1 VAEISDIT
9 TDAPEDQSK
18 ADLAYSILKQRL
30 LDQTYV
36 AGYRLVINQLVRET
50 GISTIP
56 WREAIRRLEAE
67 GWLEIVRN
75 VGARVATFDTET
87 YEHTL
92 EVLARLEGYAT
103 AAASTRLEKSD
114 LVAARKMNKDMVRA
128 LEDFDPIRF
137 SAINREFHFVFYER
151 SGDTHLCRLISNE
164 WHRLDLIRRTAFSSV
179 PGRARQSVQEHETML
194 EMLER
199 QDSFDA
205 IESFARQH
213 KLNMLHALHEHDH
226 DAGSG
231 AAAVA

>member
-1 VAEISDIT
+1 VADTSDMT
-9 TDAPEDQSK
+9 TNDGHGDQSK
-18 ADLAYSILKQRL
+18 ADMAYAMLKQRL

-103 AAASTRLEKSD
+103 AAASSRLTAADLTRAHKI
-114 LVAARKMNKDMVRA
+114 NKDMIRA
-128 LEDFDPIRF
+128 LEDFDPVRF
-137 SAINREFHFVFYER
+137 SALNREFHFIFYDR
-151 SGDTHLCRLISNE
+151 AGDTHLCGLISNE
-164 WHRLDLIRRTAFSSV
+164 WHRLDLIRRTVFSSV
-179 PGRARQSVQEHETML
+179 PGRARNSVREHEALL
-194 EMLER
+194 ELLE
-199 QDSFDA
+199 QHEAFEV
-205 IESFARQH
+205 IENFARQH
-213 KLNMLHALHEHDH
+213 KLNMLHALHEHDA
-226 DAGSG
+226 DAGV
-231 AAAVA
+231 AAVA